1 MYISREN
8 LQNVWRNLRK
18 GQEEVIQFFFGI
30 NKNGLSA
37 HDKMFTG
44 TEYIFYSKRWRGG
57 LDTCSTL
64 IEWCPIS
71 EEELSLG
78 AKERGL
84 SSWGWWLL
92 WLVWLSLLL
101 LLDTLAVAADPAVAD
116 KGWRST
122 IAWISW
128 AVYPKR
134 PCRSHTKRYTYL

>member
-1 MYISREN
+1 MIYINKEN
-8 LQNVWRNLRK
+8 LQNVWRNLK
-18 GQEEVIQFFFGI
+18 KIKEEVIKFSFAI
-30 NKNGLSA
+30 NKMVWA
-37 HDKMFTG
+37 HDESFTG
-44 TEYIFYSKRWRGG
+44 TDYIFYSKRWRGG
-57 LDTCSTL
+57 LETCSTL

-92 WLVWLSLLL
+92 WFSLLL

>member
-1 MYISREN
+1 MYLSRET

-18 GQEEVIQFFFGI
+18 GQEEVIKFFSKSTKWFECMT
-30 NKNGLSA
+30 
-37 HDKMFTG
+37 KMFTG

-92 WLVWLSLLL
+92 WFSLLL
-101 LLDTLAVAADPAVAD
+101 LLDTLAVAEDPAVAD